1 MKKILLLAGEKLPV
15 NYIKVLQDLG
25 AMPEVS
31 REEMSAEGY
40 DGLVL
45 CGGGDPDPLLYGQ
58 ANQGSY
64 GIEPMRD
71 RRELSCIHSFL
82 KAQKPILGICRGMQ
96 LLNIAFGGTLTQ
108 HLSSAQLHQGV
119 GEEVFHDLRAE
130 GYLKKLYG
138 RKFSANSSHHQG
150 VDRLG
155 RGLLPAAWASDGLI
169 EAFWHERTA
178 VLGVQFHPE
187 RMENGKKVF
196 DLFLQSC

>member
-1 MKKILLLAGEKLPV
+1 MKKILLLAGKKLPV

-25 AMPEVS
+25 ASPKVAQGEWEA
-31 REEMSAEGY
+31 EEF

-45 CGGGDPDPLLYGQ
+45 CGGGDPDPALYGQ
-58 ANQGSY
+58 ENRGSY

-71 RRELSCIHSFL
+71 RQELSCIHSFL

-96 LLNIAFGGTLTQ
+96 ILNIAFGGTLTQ
-108 HLSSAQLHQGV
+108 HLPTAQLHQGV
-119 GEEVFHDLRAE
+119 GEELWHDLLAE
-130 GYLKKLYG
+130 GYLKNLYG

-155 RGLLPAAWASDGLI
+155 RGLRPAAWSSDGVV
-169 EAFWHERTA
+169 EAFWHERMA

-187 RMENGKKVF
+187 RMENGKKLF
-196 DLFLQSC
+196 DLFLQTC

>member
-1 MKKILLLAGEKLPV
+1 MKKILLLAGKKLPV

-25 AMPEVS
+25 ASPKVAQGEWEA
-31 REEMSAEGY
+31 EEF

-45 CGGGDPDPLLYGQ
+45 CGGGDPDPALYGQ
-58 ANQGSY
+58 ENRGSY

-71 RRELSCIHSFL
+71 RQELSCIHSFL

-96 LLNIAFGGTLTQ
+96 ILNIAFGGTLTQ
-108 HLSSAQLHQGV
+108 HLPTAQLHQGV
-119 GEEVFHDLRAE
+119 GEELWHDLLAE
-130 GYLKKLYG
+130 GYLKNLYG

-155 RGLLPAAWASDGLI
+155 RGLRPAAWSSDGVV
-169 EAFWHERTA
+169 EAFWHERVA

-187 RMENGKKVF
+187 RMKDGEKIF
-196 DLFLQSC
+196 DLFLMTC